1 MSTWKRFSPSNNPYS
16 SQSFKLILF
25 LSQVLDVE
33 PINPSPTPTNRLS
46 LDPEWLCILAK
57 TDHLLHV
64 QRTNVFLPSPNQSSF
79 APTEDDYRKI
89 RDDFS
94 DTFEIPDMFETTGP
108 VHQPGSGQTPV
119 DVEQLRKN
127 NPQTELLCLML
138 GIRNPIDVILN
149 RKIAP
154 IKADQST

>member
-1 MSTWKRFSPSNNPYS
+1 LT
-16 SQSFKLILF
+16 
-25 LSQVLDVE
+25 
-33 PINPSPTPTNRLS
+33 
-46 LDPEWLCILAK
+46 K

-64 QRTNVFLPSPNQSSF
+64 QRTNIFLPPSSQNSCTPN
-79 APTEDDYRKI
+79 EDDYRKI

-94 DTFEIPDMFETTGP
+94 NQFEIPEVFEPTAPTY
-108 VHQPGSGQTPV
+108 QPGTGNIPV

-149 RKIAP
+149 RKIQP
-154 IKADQST
+154 IQSD